1 MKIALEKL
9 LHFYL
14 TVAFF
19 YYHVKTYTWKEF
31 NVQPFHGA
39 LGCML

>member
-1 MKIALEKL
+1 MKIALGIMTT
-9 LHFYL
+9 FYL

-19 YYHVKTYTWKEF
+19 YYRVKTYTWKEF

-39 LGCML
+39 LGCMF